1 MNKDILEELYDNP
14 CEYVSGQRLC
24 ELLGVSRT
32 AVWKHIRELEKQGY
46 DIKAESGKGY
56 MLNSDNDVLNE
67 YEINRRLRRKTP
79 VNFVKT
85 AGSTNELAKKMAGG
99 TTEDF
104 SLFVSERQTGGRGR
118 MGRSFESD
126 TDKGVWCSFLLK
138 PEMEPEKALSI
149 TIASSIAVCR
159 TLEGACSV
167 KAGIKWPNDVI
178 LSGGKVCGIL
188 SEMVCETGRIQHIVI
203 GIGINVLQE
212 KMDFTPEI
220 RDRAVSLFTETGKKF
235 KRADIISALC
245 YNMQEVYTCLKRDRI
260 SEVMESWSEYTVTDG
275 KRIRIIKN
283 GESLE
288 MNAKGIDGQGRLTA
302 EDRQGN
308 IHKFN
313 SGEISIRGVMGY
325 I

>member
-1 MNKDILEELYDNP
+1 MNKDILGELYANP
-14 CEYVSGQRLC
+14 GRYVSGQRLC

-32 AVWKHIRELEKQGY
+32 AVWKHIRDLEKQGY

-56 MLNSDNDVLNE
+56 MLSVDNDVLNE
-67 YEINRRLRRKTP
+67 YEIERRLRRKAP
-79 VNFVKT
+79 VHFVKT
-85 AGSTNELAKKMAGG
+85 TGSTNDLAKEAAGDIP
-99 TTEDF
+99 EDF

-118 MGRSFESD
+118 MGRGFESD

-138 PEMEPEKALSI
+138 PEVEPEKALSI

-159 TLEGACSV
+159 ALGEASGV
-167 KAGIKWPNDVI
+167 EAGIKWPNDVI

-203 GIGINVLQE
+203 GIGINVLQG
-212 KMDFTPEI
+212 KKDFTPGI
-220 RDRAVSLFTETGKKF
+220 RDKAVSLFTETGKKF

-245 YNMQEVYTCLKRDRI
+245 YNMQEVYTCLKEDRI
-260 SEVMESWSEYTVTDG
+260 SEVLQKWEKYTVTDG
-275 KRIRIIKN
+275 KRIRIIKD

-288 MNAKGIDGQGRLTA
+288 MIAKGIDGQGRLTA
-302 EDRQGN
+302 EDKQGN
-308 IHKFN
+308 MHKFN

-325 I
+325 F